1 MDLLF
6 RGGTVLT
13 CDPSIP
19 DQLVGDVLIRDGT
32 IETVGPEVS
41 GPDDA
46 QVIDTTGAIVL
57 PGLVDAHQHLWE
69 APYLLQHPDLGL
81 GSYFTDFVP
90 TAAAAVTPDGL
101 FDATVLALTTA
112 IRSGTTTTF
121 DWCHVTNSLEHAEAA
136 VAAAHQVGTRYV
148 FGYGPP
154 VALGY
159 YGSDRPHPR
168 EMETFL
174 QRHDNRTG
182 DLVRLAAALR
192 GPDLS
197 SAELTRSDIER
208 ARAAGVP
215 ISMHVSTHRAGPGGV
230 TTLHRAGLLGPDIQL
245 VHLTDATGEELSM
258 LADSDTRVVVPP
270 IAELSMG
277 TGLPPLRQLANQH
290 LGYGLGVDTVLGSPP
305 DMFNQMRS
313 AANVLRAAEWTGT
326 EPPAGSLIKEVVLA
340 ATIGGARASWLDQ
353 ITGSLTPGKA
363 ADLLVFRPT
372 RPVRTLSE
380 AYGQIVWAGDDRRL
394 ESVLVGGRQ
403 MLGSPSP

>member
-1 MDLLF
+1 M
-6 RGGTVLT
+6 
-13 CDPSIP
+13 P
-19 DQLVGDVLIRDGT
+19 DQLAGDVLIRDGA
-32 IETVGPEVS
+32 IESVGPTGSVTD
-41 GPDDA
+41 GA
-46 QVIDTTGAIVL
+46 QVVDTTGFIVL

-81 GSYFTDFVP
+81 SSYFTDFVP
-90 TAAAAVTPDGL
+90 GAAASVTPDGL
-101 FDATVLALTTA
+101 FESTVLALTTA
-112 IRSGTTTTF
+112 VRSGTTTTF
-121 DWCHVTNSLEHAEAA
+121 DWCHVTNSLAHAEAA

-159 YGSDRPHPR
+159 NGADRHHPH

-174 QRHDNRTG
+174 QRHDNRIG

-197 SAELTRSDIER
+197 STELTRADIAR

-215 ISMHVSTHRAGPGGV
+215 ISMHVATHRSGPGGV

-245 VHLTDATGEELSM
+245 VHLTDATSEELTM
-258 LADSDTRVVVPP
+258 LADTDTRVVVPP

-277 TGLPPLRQLANQH
+277 TGLPPFRQLADRQ
-290 LGYGLGVDTVLGSPP
+290 LGYGLGVDSVLGSPP
-305 DMFNQMRS
+305 DMFAQMRS
-313 AANVLRAAEWTGT
+313 AANLLRAAEWIGT
-326 EPPAGSLIKEVVLA
+326 QPPGGSLTKEVLLA

-372 RPVRTLSE
+372 RPVRTLPE
-380 AYGQIVWAGDDRRL
+380 AYGQVVWMGDDRRL
-394 ESVLVGGRQ
+394 ESVLVSGQQ
-403 MLGSPSP
+403 MLR